1 MDHYPDYLN
10 KYVWARGA
18 RLAMRAARPEDA
30 PRLQEFCRRMPAGAN
45 PFRLSLPVG
54 AQAAPAAAELAL
66 LDTRRSVTIVVEQQ
80 PPAGAREGAIVALGN
95 YRVEPVRGAAPTSPN
110 RVGELGML
118 APEEWRGQEVES
130 ALIHHVLTAAIE
142 FRIDGLFGIA
152 VLRLPE
158 MRATLAASSELA
170 MLSATESALRVDF
183 DFSRV

>member
-10 KYVWARGA
+10 KCVWVRGA

-30 PRLQEFCRRMPAGAN
+30 PRLLEFCRRMPAEAN

-54 AQAAPAAAELAL
+54 ALAAPATAELAL
-66 LDTRRSVTIVVEQQ
+66 LDAARSVTIVVEQQ
-80 PPAGAREGAIVALGN
+80 PPVGARQGAIVALGS
-95 YRVEPVRGAAPTSPN
+95 YRVEPVKGAAPTSPN
-110 RVGELGML
+110 RLGELGIL
-118 APEEWRGQEVES
+118 VSEEWRQEVES
-130 ALIHHVLTAAIE
+130 TLIHHVLTAAIE

-152 VLRLPE
+152 VRRLPE

-170 MLSATESALRVDF
+170 MLSASESALRVDF